1 MSRSPDESPLPS
13 SFGFADLMD
22 ELVSFVR
29 DGAWMLSGR
38 RGSRPSSPSPTD
50 ALRTLTDLHLAGKR
64 PLVRRPE
71 LELREMS
78 LREPCGRWAVG
89 TLGVIVD
96 AFEDEATVEILDP
109 EGRTLDLL
117 SLGYDRFV
125 VLDSTPQES
134 LPLDA

>member
-1 MSRSPDESPLPS
+1 
-13 SFGFADLMD
+13 
-22 ELVSFVR
+22 
-29 DGAWMLSGR
+29 
-38 RGSRPSSPSPTD
+38 
-50 ALRTLTDLHLAGKR
+50 
-64 PLVRRPE
+64 
-71 LELREMS
+71 MS